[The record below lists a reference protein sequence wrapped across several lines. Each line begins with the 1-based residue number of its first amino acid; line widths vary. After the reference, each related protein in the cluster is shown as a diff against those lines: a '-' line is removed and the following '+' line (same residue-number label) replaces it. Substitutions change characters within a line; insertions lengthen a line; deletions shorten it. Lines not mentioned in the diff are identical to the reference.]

1 MITNWILG
9 SDKIFTK
16 TNPPNKIADKPGQ
29 VVSKQP

>member
-16 TNPPNKIADKPGQ
+16 TNPPNKIADLSGFG
-29 VVSKQP
+29 VR